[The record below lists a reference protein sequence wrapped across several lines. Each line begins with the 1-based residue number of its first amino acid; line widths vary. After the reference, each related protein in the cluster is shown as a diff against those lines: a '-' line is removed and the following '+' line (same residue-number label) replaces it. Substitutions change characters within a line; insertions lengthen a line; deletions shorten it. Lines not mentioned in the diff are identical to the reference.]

1 MIYLTG
7 QPGSLAMPAAP
18 RKPAA
23 YQTVA
28 DDLRQKIASG
38 ALAPGAQL
46 PFKRLLA
53 EEYKVSE
60 QVIDV
65 AMVILRNEGLIEG
78 RQGKGVY
85 VAEKS

>member
-1 MIYLTG
+1 
-7 QPGSLAMPAAP
+7 MPAAP

-23 YQTVA
+23 YQVVA
-28 DDLRQKIASG
+28 DDIRTQIATG
-38 ALAPGAQL
+38 VLAPGEQL
-46 PFKRLLA
+46 PFKRQLA
-53 EEYKVSE
+53 VQYKVSE

-85 VAEKS
+85 VAEKPVI

>member
-1 MIYLTG
+1 MIYLMG
-7 QPGSLAMPAAP
+7 QLGSALMPAVP

-23 YQTVA
+23 YQVVA
-28 DDLRQKIASG
+28 DDIRAQITSG
-38 ALAPGAQL
+38 TLSPGDQL

-53 EEYKVSE
+53 EQYKVSE

-65 AMVILRNEGLIEG
+65 AMVLLRNEGLIEG

-85 VAEKS
+85 VAERP